1 MKLGRWSRAA
11 LFACCSLLF
20 LPDLN
25 CSGKPAESSQSQAR
39 RPLGDHYL
47 MLINTAVASLMT
59 PEKFAQF
66 EKSPY
71 EGIAVAFLH
80 AYDVGP
86 VPSVAEMD
94 ARIKEWK
101 KVTKKD
107 IWPWVYF
114 NRMLAVDPAD
124 KNPYSHD
131 PYFRKFSGADLDG
144 KSGAQ
149 KDFLQNWQNAL
160 TTAKDTKAPGI
171 VFDPEFYNYQS
182 TYDLTLLAQQ
192 TNTKPEQTV
201 VMLRQLGARMADIA
215 AKQNPGAVL
224 WFMFTGLG
232 YPEYKVVGGHPYFPS
247 PAYIVFGLLDEI
259 QKRNL
264 PLTLISGG
272 EGSLGYCHETLEQFQ
287 DAIRKRQS
295 KFAPHLQKYQ
305 GILELGGTLTL
316 WSDRSQKQ
324 GWVKDGA
331 CGTSTA
337 ATVEDLQPYLELLL
351 KSFRCNWIYGSGDG
365 GYQAFVPMVAT
376 RFDNVISRAKTK
388 AYSSPH

>member
-1 MKLGRWSRAA
+1 
-11 LFACCSLLF
+11 
-20 LPDLN
+20 
-25 CSGKPAESSQSQAR
+25 
-39 RPLGDHYL
+39 
-47 MLINTAVASLMT
+47 
-59 PEKFAQF
+59 
-66 EKSPY
+66 
-71 EGIAVAFLH
+71 
-80 AYDVGP
+80 
-86 VPSVAEMD
+86 
-94 ARIKEWK
+94 
-101 KVTKKD
+101 
-107 IWPWVYF
+107 
-114 NRMLAVDPAD
+114 
-124 KNPYSHD
+124 
-131 PYFRKFSGADLDG
+131 
-144 KSGAQ
+144 
-149 KDFLQNWQNAL
+149 
-160 TTAKDTKAPGI
+160 
-171 VFDPEFYNYQS
+171 
-182 TYDLTLLAQQ
+182 
-192 TNTKPEQTV
+192 
-201 VMLRQLGARMADIA
+201 
-215 AKQNPGAVL
+215 
-224 WFMFTGLG
+224 MFTGLG